1 MRDKALKS
9 AREEQQELE
18 ALHRL
23 DEECVHQQRAV
34 LLPFPTT
41 QGNYLKAFDCMERA
55 LVLRRHFFGLES
67 DEVVQACRA
76 LAEMC
81 NLLAM
86 SFLQQDN
93 YAVTIDLL
101 KKAEVLTQRHHPAER
116 ATTLN
121 NLACYYRRLGKPHA
135 AMTSLKR
142 ALELEKRL
150 ENLRNA
156 ADTHLN
162 MCAVLSQLGKHQE
175 ALEHAQEALITLQEG
190 FFQGKPASGATAATD
205 GDTSSSRL
213 DRLSVLC
220 IAYHNIGVE
229 QEFLK
234 DYAESVA
241 SYKKGVGVAEQ
252 YLGMDHSITTT
263 IRNSY
268 LAAKRT
274 MATKATAKRTANSAG
289 RDSRSPGKNGV
300 RRLQSPRSGS
310 LRLPSP
316 LTQEKDRHNLS
327 QIPTPRSII
336 ADALARAPISTLP
349 PLEVQSSVGAKN
361 KTKVA
366 KEVSKGGTL
375 LSPTDPF
382 FSPRFRFEDEAKTK
396 KPQRRTST
404 GDHTPGS
411 SKARTEAR
419 KSEQDTAA
427 RLESVTT
434 GSNRVD
440 EKLAPPS
447 PVNSGEEGESACSI
461 EPPVNAGASLD
472 SASARSG
479 SVDAAPQSLA
489 IEEPRTAVELGEPV
503 VTAALSPIVAQPEVA
518 GQEAQPALDS
528 QPSVAVDTAQ
538 VSSPARLTED
548 EEQAEQEA
556 ETVDDHIR
564 GTEREQSRE
573 QAQPPEQKGQED
585 DQEQAQ
591 AHEEGESAHNAG
603 EQQEQGSGKDA
614 ATSFAAPAFE
624 PIEEAQATEEAT
636 AEVPADEPPSLPPLL
651 TEELSQEV
659 SIQHEKAE
667 ADADGSIVA
676 AVISSEQ
683 ELLVARLGA
692 EDDAERERAIA
703 VRDSV
708 EEESMERPS
717 SRESNMVAQPDVA
730 SEDPD
735 EAASA
740 LPSAEDFTA
749 LIDPASESLEAVHK
763 EEEHADPR
771 EPGHES
777 SDHTDE
783 VAANSERSTTDSQD
797 LKESEHP
804 PFVDAEGSSDVPTEG
819 VDADPPDADTVA
831 HSEEVQHGGEAAHLE
846 HAASWMEAPVEQ
858 APEPHEGEGD
868 QTWHPTE
875 EGGHFA
881 AYETEEHAHYYS
893 VELETTEHPHL
904 SAEQEP
910 GIDHEDGSAATGPE
924 IGMEGGLHEEEE
936 GATVQ
941 PAADTVFYDPAGQ
954 VAYDD
959 YASVV
964 HEGEANAPSFADDWS
979 HAEPTTHDQDATA
992 CASSLSEEAP
1002 ASSYEVEQ
1010 AAEPSVEGIYAQE
1023 TSRYSEEQPQQGE
1036 GADVAIQDEVA
1047 EVVN

>member
-23 DEECVHQQRAV
+23 DEECVHQQRV
-34 LLPFPTT
+34 
-41 QGNYLKAFDCMERA
+41 GNYLKAFDCMERA

-101 KKAEVLTQRHHPAER
+101 KKAEVLTQRHPAER

-121 NLACYYRRLGKPHA
+121 NLACYYRRLGKLHA

-190 FFQGKPASGATAATD
+190 FFQGTSAPVGAAATEGSA

-252 YLGMDHSITTT
+252 YLGMDHSITIT

-289 RDSRSPGKNGV
+289 RDSRSPGKSGV
-300 RRLQSPRSGS
+300 RLLQSPRSGS

-316 LTQEKDRHNLS
+316 LTQEKDRHNFS

-349 PLEVQSSVGAKN
+349 PLEAQRSVGAKN

-366 KEVSKGGTL
+366 KEASKGGAL

-396 KPQRRTST
+396 KPQHRART

-411 SKARTEAR
+411 STARTEA
-419 KSEQDTAA
+419 SESGQDAA
-427 RLESVTT
+427 AGFEAVTT
-434 GSNRVD
+434 SYDRVD
-440 EKLAPPS
+440 EQPASPS
-447 PVNSGEEGESACSI
+447 PAKSGEEGEGAGSV
-461 EPPVNAGASLD
+461 EPPVTAGGSLD
-472 SASARSG
+472 NASARSG

-489 IEEPRTAVELGEPV
+489 IEEPRTAVELGEVV
-503 VTAALSPIVAQPEVA
+503 VTAALSPAAAQPEVT
-518 GQEAQPALDS
+518 GQEAQPALDP
-528 QPSVAVDTAQ
+528 QPSVAVDAAQ
-538 VSSPARLTED
+538 ALSSARLTED
-548 EEQAEQEA
+548 EEQANQEA
-556 ETVDDHIR
+556 ETVEDHAR
-564 GTEREQSRE
+564 GTEHEQSGE
-573 QAQPPEQKGQED
+573 QAHPPEQKED
-585 DQEQAQ
+585 EGDQEQAQ
-591 AHEEGESAHNAG
+591 AHEEGGPAHEEG
-603 EQQEQGSGKDA
+603 EQQERDSGEDA
-614 ATSFAAPAFE
+614 TTSLAPPVSE
-624 PIEEAQATEEAT
+624 LVEEAQATEEVA
-636 AEVPADEPPSLPPLL
+636 AEVPVDEPPSLLPLL
-651 TEELSQEV
+651 TEETSQEA

-667 ADADGSIVA
+667 ADADGFNA
-676 AVISSEQ
+676 TAMISSEQ
-683 ELLVARLGA
+683 KLSVAHLGA
-692 EDDAERERAIA
+692 EDDAEREEAIA
-703 VRDSV
+703 VGDSV
-708 EEESMERPS
+708 EEESIERPS
-717 SRESNMVAQPDVA
+717 PRGSNVIAQPDVA

-735 EAASA
+735 EAAST

-749 LIDPASESLEAVHK
+749 LIVGYPAPEALEAIHQ

-771 EPGHES
+771 ESGHES
-777 SDHTDE
+777 SDHTGE
-783 VAANSERSTTDSQD
+783 VAADSERSTADCQD
-797 LKESEHP
+797 LEESEHP
-804 PFVDAEGSSDVPTEG
+804 PFADVVGSSDAPTEG
-819 VDADPPDADTVA
+819 VDAEPPEADTEAENRFADGQHQPTVA
-831 HSEEVQHGGEAAHLE
+831 YSEELKHGGEAEHLE
-846 HAASWMEAPVEQ
+846 HVASWTEAPAEQ
-858 APEPHEGEGD
+858 APQPHEGEGD

-875 EGGHFA
+875 EGGGSA
-881 AYETEEHAHYYS
+881 AYEAEEHAHYYS
-893 VELETTEHPHL
+893 VWLGTA
-904 SAEQEP
+904 AEQKP
-910 GIDHEDGSAATGPE
+910 GIYHEDGSAATEPE
-924 IGMEGGLHEEEE
+924 IGVEGDLHEEEE
-936 GATVQ
+936 GATAQ
-941 PAADTVFYDPAGQ
+941 PAADAEYYDPVGQ
-954 VAYDD
+954 AAYDA
-959 YASVV
+959 YTSVM
-964 HEGEANAPSFADDWS
+964 HEGEAFAPSSADDWS
-979 HAEPTTHDQDATA
+979 HAEPTTHEQDATA
-992 CASSLSEEAP
+992 EEAA
-1002 ASSYEVEQ
+1002 ASPYETEQ
-1010 AAEPSVEGIYAQE
+1010 AVEPSVEDIYVQE
-1023 TSRYSEEQPQQGE
+1023 TSRHSEEQLQEGE
-1036 GADVAIQDEVA
+1036 GADMAIQDEVA
-1047 EVVN
+1047 ER